1 MDEKAPLF
9 DFPEIEVFDAVTER
23 RFFDEVVPRS
33 RPAVLRGLVAHWPAV
48 AMAQRSPEAFIGY
61 LKGFDSGLT
70 ADIMEGAPELKGQFF
85 YSDDMSGFNFAK
97 YRAPVA
103 ESLDRILANATPGG
117 RAVYM
122 GSLPIRKHL
131 PVFEARNR
139 CPFNLLG
146 DLSGDLADA
155 APRLW
160 IGGAARVQTHFDP
173 VHNLACCVAGRRRF
187 TVFPPEQVR
196 NLYLGPFELTPAGAA
211 ISLARLES
219 PDFARFPRFEAA
231 LATARTAVLE
241 PGDALY
247 LPHYWFHHVVATE
260 PLNTLVNYWWG
271 EQRKGID
278 NPRNAF
284 LASLL
289 AIRDL
294 DGDEGVFWK
303 AMLEH
308 YVLRQ
313 DGDPVVGI
321 PEALQGAF
329 GDMSEETRN
338 RVRAFTLS
346 LINGEN

>member
-1 MDEKAPLF
+1 VIPMDETAPLF
-9 DFPEIEVFDAVTER
+9 DFPEIDAFDGVTER
-23 RFFDEVVPRS
+23 YFFDEIVPRS

-48 AMAQRSPEAFIGY
+48 AMAKRSLPDFIGY
-61 LKGFDSGLT
+61 LKGFDAGLS
-70 ADIMEGAPELKGQFF
+70 AEILEGPPELKGQFF
-85 YSDDMSGFNFAK
+85 YNDDMSGFNFRK

-103 ESLDRILANATPGG
+103 ETLDRILANATPEG

-122 GSLPIRKHL
+122 GSVTIRKHL

-139 CPFNLLG
+139 CPF
-146 DLSGDLADA
+146 DLPDA
-155 APRLW
+155 APRIW
-160 IGGAARVQTHFDP
+160 IGGAARIQTHFDP
-173 VHNLACCVAGRRRF
+173 VHNLACCVAGQRRF

-211 ISLARLES
+211 ISLARLEA
-219 PDFARFPRFEAA
+219 PDFDRFPRFETA
-231 LATARTAVLE
+231 LAAARTAVLE

-284 LASLL
+284 LTALL

-321 PEALQGAF
+321 PAALQGAF
-329 GDMSEETRN
+329 GEMSEETRS

-346 LINGEN
+346 LINGDT

>member
-1 MDEKAPLF
+1 MIPMDEHAPLF
-9 DFPEIEVFDAVTER
+9 DFPDIDVFDAVTEQ
-23 RFFDEVVPRS
+23 RFVDEIVPRS
-33 RPAVLRGLVAHWPAV
+33 RPAVLRGLVAHWPAI

-61 LKGFDSGLT
+61 LKGFDAGLS
-70 ADIMEGAPELKGQFF
+70 AEIMEGPPELKGQFF
-85 YSDDMSGFNFAK
+85 YRDDMSGFNFTK

-103 ESLDRILANATPGG
+103 ETLDRILANATPGG

-122 GSLPIRKHL
+122 GSVTIRKHL

-139 CPFNLLG
+139 CPF
-146 DLSGDLADA
+146 DLPDA

-211 ISLARLES
+211 ISLARLEA
-219 PDFARFPRFEAA
+219 PDFERFPRFATA
-231 LATARTAVLE
+231 LATARTTVLE

-260 PLNTLVNYWWG
+260 PLNALVNYWWG
-271 EQRKGID
+271 EPRTGLD

-284 LASLL
+284 LAALL

-308 YVLRQ
+308 YVLQ
-313 DGDPVVGI
+313 KDGDPVVGV

-329 GDMSEETRN
+329 GKMSPETRD

-346 LINGEN
+346 LINQEN